1 MGDTTGMVIADNQEV
16 MGGVTCLVWQNE
28 AVLISGHRQDK
39 WLRQWDIRYPA
50 EPLARVPHGAKT
62 NQRLHFSCRDSTI
75 CYGNDDGKV
84 SFKDGISWQAHANV
98 AVTAAIHPKCNLIL
112 TSGGTRT
119 FPNYDYD
126 DLDDVA
132 IPPVNAVSATP
143 PADAG
148 SAIPPVDVGSAIPP
162 VDAGSAIPP
171 VDVVRPPVD
180 VGGPPVDVVRPPVNV
195 GSVIRLWKHG

>member
-162 VDAGSAIPP
+162 VDAG
-171 VDVVRPPVD
+171 RPPVD
-180 VGGPPVDVVRPPVNV
+180 VGGPPVGVKRPLVDVVRPPVNV